1 MVYMYTIIFTL
12 GLTFFFIGLFFK
24 KFGKREL
31 EDFSNQ
37 KLELTKKQ
45 VIFLRLG
52 IVSQD
57 YLC

>member
-1 MVYMYTIIFTL
+1 MYTIIFTL